1 MRSPDAT
8 LTLVSCVFADVL
20 FMLVFPIEAFPTE
33 TFPAERDAP
42 WAFAALCAGARTDPA
57 HAAAPLS
64 LTFAIANEM
73 TGTSI
78 MRVPAMAS
86 DVVPALR
93 ITSAAS
99 SVTPP

>member
-1 MRSPDAT
+1 MKGNK
-8 LTLVSCVFADVL
+8 LFIVS
-20 FMLVFPIEAFPTE
+20 I
-33 TFPAERDAP
+33 AEILLGIAINALALCQRPEQMA
-42 WAFAALCAGARTDPA
+42 AVFAALCAGAKTDPA

-78 MRVPAMAS
+78 IKVPAMAS
-86 DVVPALR
+86 EVVPAFR